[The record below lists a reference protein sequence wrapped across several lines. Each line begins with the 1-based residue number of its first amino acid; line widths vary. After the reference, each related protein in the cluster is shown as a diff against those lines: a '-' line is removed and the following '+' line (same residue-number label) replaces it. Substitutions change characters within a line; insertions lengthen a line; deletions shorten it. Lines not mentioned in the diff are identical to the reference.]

1 MPTSVM
7 KYLSIRSGSMPEK
20 PRSIMRLT
28 ASGTASVAAAE
39 TTSAARAAREHP
51 LVAQQIG
58 PQAEQRAQARR
69 ACQRLRSA
77 ARHRC
82 RSRRSPPSVCGVT
95 SCTNKGPAY
104 VVQAQTLR
112 ARAA

>member
-1 MPTSVM
+1 MPASVM

-39 TTSAARAAREHP
+39 ITSAASSGREHP

-69 ACQRLRSA
+69 AWQRLLPPPASMPDRGG
-77 ARHRC
+77 RHRQLW
-82 RSRRSPPSVCGVT
+82 GYELH
-95 SCTNKGPAY
+95 K
-104 VVQAQTLR
+104 
-112 ARAA
+112 